1 MMKEEQILRERFGV
15 ENHFTVPDGY
25 FDTFADQLMQ
35 QLPEREVP
43 LVRLSPWRRLPLRR
57 IAAAA
62 AVVACMAMG
71 ALYVTQRPSG
81 TAHEQVAKTENHEAA
96 DETVGTTE
104 YGTIDEMLDYTM
116 TDNQEIY
123 ASLMAGN

>member
-1 MMKEEQILRERFGV
+1 MMKEEQILRERFGA

-35 QLPEREVP
+35 QLPEHEVP
-43 LVRLSPWRRLPLRR
+43 LVRLSLWHRLPLRR

-71 ALYVTQRPSG
+71 ALYVAQRPSDA
-81 TAHEQVAKTENHEAA
+81 AHEQVAKTESHEAA
-96 DETVGTTE
+96 DETIGTTE